1 MVSLKNGVL
10 VKLLEEMEMEEK
22 DLDDVQKSVL
32 LQIRSIIPVLE
43 EGTLWPNRGFFLK
56 VSDMAHQ
63 MFVSLPQEENDMI
76 LGNKLKLG
84 QLVYVQKL
92 EKASPVPLLRGI
104 TPVPGRHPC
113 EGTPEDIVSPGN
125 LVKFLQASNM
135 DSIVEKGVI
144 LEKKKS
150 ESSSDSS
157 KLPRGLS
164 DSESLRKGTED
175 LEGRSRR
182 RVRSLSA
189 SKAHPGEN
197 KTEKCHMGIPAI
209 EKKSCNIGAKMTK
222 SSPSSVDNSDSDSV
236 ISPASP
242 THTSKRRSWTESDI
256 LRVKEIFNSSV
267 VKPEI
272 RPTARSHSTNVSPVR
287 SGRYASSDE
296 SSSST
301 SKRRDVASAKRIVKV
316 SNKGQI
322 PISKVDNGQMSTSLF
337 SLVYDRKGAETGI
350 SWSSLP
356 SSLVKL
362 GKEVVRQRDVALLAA
377 ADALQEACAT
387 ERLLNSLS
395 TFSEFNSAEGD
406 DLQPYVD
413 KFFDLQDELSL
424 SRLIMQSLTSISPIK
439 TSETEFCGTNSI
451 KETLN
456 IALER
461 KKNASTWIKSA
472 VALDL
477 SPHRVSL
484 TSMPNPTAATNTVK
498 KSSPS
503 IRSTKPKGA
512 CIIRKNRSSVDVP
525 LLLSSDMDDQ
535 QEWTRGS
542 TLYAAADLA
551 TSLQDECRKLFL
563 GCVEKY
569 LDEVERKSS
578 LMESDSHMA
587 GMMYKV
593 KRVSDWLDMIVDK
606 EGDPQNPNTKE
617 GFRVGSYNL
626 EDSANEAYGRVRNK
640 IYGILMKHVERTA
653 MAYAS
658 NIA

>member
-1 MVSLKNGVL
+1 MASLKNGVL
-10 VKLLEEMEMEEK
+10 AKLLEEMEMEEK
-22 DLDDVQKSVL
+22 DLKDVQKSVL

-56 VSDMAHQ
+56 VSDIAHQ

-84 QLVYVQKL
+84 QFVYVQKL
-92 EKASPVPLLRGI
+92 VKASPVPLLRGI

-125 LVKFLQASNM
+125 LVKFLKASNV

-150 ESSSDSS
+150 ESSSDSG
-157 KLPRGLS
+157 KLARGLS

-209 EKKSCNIGAKMTK
+209 EKKSCNIGAKTTK
-222 SSPSSVDNSDSDSV
+222 SSPSSVDNDSDSDSV
-236 ISPASP
+236 ISLASP

-256 LRVKEIFNSSV
+256 LRVKEIFYSSV

-322 PISKVDNGQMSTSLF
+322 PISKVDNGKMSKSLF

-356 SSLVKL
+356 SSLVTL

-395 TFSEFNSAEGD
+395 TFSEFHSAEGD

-413 KFFDLQDELSL
+413 KFFDLQDDLSH
-424 SRLIMQSLTSISPIK
+424 SMLILQSLTSISPIK

-461 KKNASTWIKSA
+461 KKNAATWIKSA

-477 SPHRVSL
+477 SVSL

-542 TLYAAADLA
+542 TLYAAAELA

-569 LDEVERKSS
+569 LDEVARKSS
-578 LMESDSHMA
+578 LMESDSHIA

-606 EGDPQNPNTKE
+606 EGDPLNPNTKD
-617 GFRVGSYNL
+617 GFRGGSYNL